1 MLETT
6 IAIERLIMSGLLDR
20 HPDLRIVIVHSGGY
34 VAYQAGRLRHA
45 RTVRTYDESAPQDPA
60 DYFGQIKFDCLTHD
74 RQALEFL
81 LARVGTDNVVMG
93 TDLPC
98 DMATPDPW
106 NELVAVAGRGRRPA
120 GGGDEHRRPLRGAG
134 ARGLSAVPAMPNP
147 TTAEAVV
154 ARLEAHGVRHVF
166 GIPGTHN
173 LPLYRHL
180 AASSIEHVLPRH
192 EQGAGYA
199 ADGYARSGGGP
210 GVCLATSGPG
220 VLNLASAVGTA
231 HADSVPMLVLAPG
244 MATSVA
250 GGDTGYLHEARDQT
264 AAMAGV
270 AASAVRVE
278 DPAAAAA
285 AIDMAFD
292 LFRSGRPRP
301 AYVEIPLDAMKA
313 TGEAP
318 APIEAGIAARQP
330 RIRAGS
336 PRPPGSFATREEPR
350 SSSGA
355 ARRCGPPAFG
365 LRAHCGLP

>member
-1 MLETT
+1 
-6 IAIERLIMSGLLDR
+6 
-20 HPDLRIVIVHSGGY
+20 
-34 VAYQAGRLRHA
+34 
-45 RTVRTYDESAPQDPA
+45 
-60 DYFGQIKFDCLTHD
+60 
-74 RQALEFL
+74 
-81 LARVGTDNVVMG
+81 
-93 TDLPC
+93 
-98 DMATPDPW
+98 
-106 NELVAVAGRGRRPA
+106 
-120 GGGDEHRRPLRGAG
+120 
-134 ARGLSAVPAMPNP
+134 MPNP

-173 LPLYRHL
+173 LQLYRHL

-244 MATSVA
+244 MTTSVA

-292 LFRSGRPRP
+292 LFRSRRP
-301 AYVEIPLDAMKA
+301 APSTSRSRWTRWKSTGASSRRRRGGAAPTDARIEPVA
-313 TGEAP
+313 EA
-318 APIEAGIAARQP
+318 AGLLRDAGRAAIVLGGGAAEAGSPALRLARALGAPVITTANGKGAVSEHDALSLGASIRLPSAQRLLARVRRRRRSGHRARRVGPLARPAAGPRRQP
-330 RIRAGS
+330 RPDRHRPRAEKQE
-336 PRPPGSFATREEPR
+336 RTRSR
-350 SSSGA
+350 GD
-355 ARRCGPPAFG
+355 RR
-365 LRAHCGLP
+365 